1 MTENL
6 PAAKNQVNFK
16 KHMTNESAVNITR
29 DQLIAFLNEDLAGE
43 YQAIK
48 ADAAATDE
56 RTAKVKS
63 APAE

>member
-1 MTENL
+1 
-6 PAAKNQVNFK
+6 
-16 KHMTNESAVNITR
+16 MTNESAVNITR

-48 ADAAATDE
+48 ADAATTDE